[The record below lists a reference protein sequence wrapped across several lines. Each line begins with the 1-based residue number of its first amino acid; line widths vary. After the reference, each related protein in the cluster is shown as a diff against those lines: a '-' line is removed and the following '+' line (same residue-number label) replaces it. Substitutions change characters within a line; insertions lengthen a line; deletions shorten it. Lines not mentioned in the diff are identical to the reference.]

1 MNFFKILLAL
11 LVLLLAAL
19 GALMLWGVLVA
30 AVKILFWVGVIT
42 LVGAFAYKMISKPK
56 PAAELGAWPADL
68 ELEKAERLLQE
79 VRSKRL
85 TD

>member
-1 MNFFKILLAL
+1 MNFFKIVLGL

-19 GALMLWGVLVA
+19 GVLMLWGVLVA
-30 AVKILFWVGVIT
+30 AVKIIFYVGVVA
-42 LVGAFAYKMISKPK
+42 LVGAFAYKMLSKPK
-56 PAAELGAWPADL
+56 PAAELGAWPADR

>member
-1 MNFFKILLAL
+1 MNFFKIVLGL

-19 GALMLWGVLVA
+19 GVLMLWGVLVA

-42 LVGAFAYKMISKPK
+42 LVGAFAYKMLKKSEPR
-56 PAAELGAWPADL
+56 AELGAWPADL

>member
-1 MNFFKILLAL
+1 
-11 LVLLLAAL
+11 
-19 GALMLWGVLVA
+19 MLWGVLVA
-30 AVKILFWVGVIT
+30 AVKILFYVGIIA
-42 LVGAFAYKMISKPK
+42 LVGAFAYKLIKKPE
-56 PAAELGAWPADL
+56 PRAELGAWPADL

>member
-1 MNFFKILLAL
+1 MNFFKIVLGL

-19 GALMLWGVLVA
+19 GVLMLWGVLVA
-30 AVKILFWVGVIT
+30 AVKIIFYVGVVA
-42 LVGAFAYKMISKPK
+42 LVGAFAYKMLSKPK

-68 ELEKAERLLQE
+68 ELEKADRLLQE